1 MDRVA
6 AEWRVASTHKSATIS
21 TEGRPSGSSSDLV
34 ETRRGVAF
42 AFARQGIYP
51 MDSVAPKVGTQT
63 QPNSRS
69 HLRTSTREKGPSFES
84 KNGPNF
90 GAPKCFFL
98 APRVLFA
105 ATPPPRCLRALTSA
119 ATQRPIV
126 TTWQLAARRR
136 RESGQRL
143 WTGGRRPRRARSRG
157 VCKHEPFATK
167 M

>member
-63 QPNSRS
+63 RPIRGHTYVQVQK
-69 HLRTSTREKGPSFES
+69 KGPSFES
-84 KNGPNF
+84 NNGPNF
-90 GAPKCFFL
+90 GAPKCFFCPQGVVCSKSS
-98 APRVLFA
+98 AEMFA
-105 ATPPPRCLRALTSA
+105 RADKRRHPTSHRHDMAARSA
-119 ATQRPIV
+119 ATQGVRATP
-126 TTWQLAARRR
+126 LDGRAAAQARA
-136 RESGQRL
+136 L
-143 WTGGRRPRRARSRG
+143 PRRLQ
-157 VCKHEPFATK
+157 T
-167 M
+167 

>member
-1 MDRVA
+1 MDRGA

-63 QPNSRS
+63 RPNSRS
-69 HLRTSTREKGPSFES
+69 HLRTSTREKGPNFES

-90 GAPKCFFL
+90 GAPKCFFFCPQGAL
-98 APRVLFA
+98 CSNSSAGMFA
-105 ATPPPRCLRALTSA
+105 RADKRRHPTSHRHDMAARSA
-119 ATQRPIV
+119 ATQGVRATP
-126 TTWQLAARRR
+126 LDGRAAAQARA
-136 RESGQRL
+136 L
-143 WTGGRRPRRARSRG
+143 PRRLQ
-157 VCKHEPFATK
+157 T
-167 M
+167 